1 MIVRGRLLLPHLG
14 DLDLARSRRH
24 VAARLYTPGARSR
37 GVGSSSGAAASRFRP
52 QEEAAGRNDTL
63 AGLESREHLDRVAED
78 RTELHRTF
86 RETGVVAL
94 HRHVDDTAV
103 TDRLHRVA
111 RHERHALARRR
122 LSAPAPSLRRRRARR
137 PSVPRYPRAR
147 DRGAG
152 AAGAPPPLPSRGPCG
167 WPRPPP
173 APGGSPHRAS
183 RVSPS
188 ARASGDPPAA
198 WPAST
203 GTSFAL
209 RPAPR

>member
-14 DLDLARSRRH
+14 DLYLTRSRRH

-86 RETGVVAL
+86 GGTGGVAL

-111 RHERHALARRR
+111 RHERHALARPR
-122 LSAPAPSLRRRRARR
+122 LEGEVDVHAKAELHAPVRHFDAHL
-137 PSVPRYPRAR
+137 
-147 DRGAG
+147 G
-152 AAGAPPPLPSRGPCG
+152 C
-167 WPRPPP
+167 
-173 APGGSPHRAS
+173 
-183 RVSPS
+183 
-188 ARASGDPPAA
+188 
-198 WPAST
+198 
-203 GTSFAL
+203 
-209 RPAPR
+209 